1 MLGLLRPAS
10 GQAPPLYL
18 ARPEDG
24 PMRMAG
30 PKKELTFLEHLEEL
44 RWTLVRSAIAILV
57 GAIAAFVYKDVLF
70 DSVILAPQRPDF
82 ITYRIFCEL
91 ATRFDLDRTFC
102 ADSMG
107 FTLMNTTMGGQ
118 FIVHINVA
126 IVAGLILAVPYILW
140 EAWRFIRPGLAAAE
154 QRAVRGVVFF
164 GSVLFLLG
172 AAFGYFVLA
181 PMSIQFLGSYIV
193 SSAVPNMVDLES
205 YIGTITTL
213 TLWTGVV
220 FELPMV
226 VLFLARIGIVGPAF
240 LRKYRRHAYVL
251 ILIIGA
257 IFTPPDVTSQ
267 LLVAL
272 PLMLLYEGSILLA
285 ARALRARERSGTQAS
300 GKP

>member
-1 MLGLLRPAS
+1 
-10 GQAPPLYL
+10 
-18 ARPEDG
+18 
-24 PMRMAG
+24 
-30 PKKELTFLEHLEEL
+30 
-44 RWTLVRSAIAILV
+44 
-57 GAIAAFVYKDVLF
+57 
-70 DSVILAPQRPDF
+70 
-82 ITYRIFCEL
+82 
-91 ATRFDLDRTFC
+91 
-102 ADSMG
+102 
-107 FTLMNTTMGGQ
+107 
-118 FIVHINVA
+118 
-126 IVAGLILAVPYILW
+126 
-140 EAWRFIRPGLAAAE
+140 
-154 QRAVRGVVFF
+154 
-164 GSVLFLLG
+164 
-172 AAFGYFVLA
+172 
-181 PMSIQFLGSYIV
+181 
-193 SSAVPNMVDLES
+193 MVDLES